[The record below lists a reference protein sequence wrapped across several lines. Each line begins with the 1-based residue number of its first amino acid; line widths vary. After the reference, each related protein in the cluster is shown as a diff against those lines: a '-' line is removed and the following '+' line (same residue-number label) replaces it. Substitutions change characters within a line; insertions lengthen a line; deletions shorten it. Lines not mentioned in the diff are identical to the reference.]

1 MCPFIY
7 LKTFDKKTGNQKTDR
22 DPIMSRISLKE
33 RQCHGAHELESN
45 HSTVNSVENVQSGP
59 FDKNS
64 KSIGEECETERNK
77 QASVIKAMHRS
88 DNRRRH
94 RDSLFESSCIVGRSC
109 LHIPK
114 SLSQHISRFF
124 VEDLLALKH
133 YARAEDH

>member
-1 MCPFIY
+1 
-7 LKTFDKKTGNQKTDR
+7 
-22 DPIMSRISLKE
+22 MSTISLKE

-45 HSTVNSVENVQSGP
+45 HSTVNNDENVQSGP

-77 QASVIKAMHRS
+77 QASVRKAMHRS
-88 DNRRRH
+88 DIWRRH
-94 RDSLFESSCIVGRSC
+94 RDTLLESSCIVGRSC
-109 LHIPK
+109 LHIAK

-133 YARAEDH
+133 YAHAKDH